1 MSVLSASLAAV
12 QQRIARA
19 AEACG
24 RNPADVRLIAVS
36 KMHPPEAIR
45 EAYDAG
51 QRAFGES
58 YAQELDSK
66 AQALADLEDLEWHF
80 IGHLQTNKAKLVA
93 RYAHVVHTVDSAV
106 LAREVAKRA
115 GTAGRTLPV
124 LIEVNVGAEPQKHG
138 TPPTELAEVIDAVR
152 REPRLLLRGL
162 MTMPPAG
169 DLDATRRVFETLVTL
184 RALHG
189 GVAAL
194 PELSIGMSQDLEVA
208 IACGATM
215 VRVGTA
221 IFGPR

>member
-115 GTAGRTLPV
+115 DTAGRTLSV